1 MKLLDA
7 NVLLY
12 AYNAR
17 AEHHEACRRWLT
29 EALNNPEPV
38 GLPWQTLLAF
48 LRVSTNPRAFA
59 QPLSVPQACG
69 IVDALLQRPNV
80 AVVEPGERHWSAL
93 QSQIQSARARAD
105 LIMDAALAALAIEHG
120 ATLCSTDTDFR
131 RFPDVRSVDPSQP
144 N

>member
-7 NVLLY
+7 NILLY
-12 AYNAR
+12 AYNEK
-17 AEHHEACRRWLT
+17 AERHETCHRWLT
-29 EALNNPEPV
+29 EALNGPEPV

-48 LRVSTNPRAFA
+48 IRIATHPRVFA
-59 QPLSVPQACG
+59 HPMSVQQACS
-69 IVDALLQRPNV
+69 VVSALLQRPNV
-80 AVVEPGERHWSAL
+80 AVVAPGGRYWDLL

-131 RFPDVRSVDPSQP
+131 RFTDVRSVDPSLP
-144 N
+144 D